1 MATADFTE
9 QSQLI
14 GSIYDCALDPTLWPP
29 TLQKICE
36 AFESHSAGVVLLD
49 FMGSRDRLVRD
60 WGPTT
65 TWAERIVSVLD
76 SIKLI
81 HRQFLGMTGP
91 RLEEPIVLPRDLA
104 PHINVFTT
112 PFYKEW
118 AEPQRIH
125 QVMESV
131 ALSEPTR
138 LGLLCMTRQS
148 DRGYFTD
155 DHVAMLRHLAPHIR
169 RAITISDL
177 LDLRTVERQAFAA
190 VIDSLPTGICI
201 VGEGGEIL
209 HANAT
214 AKSMLQSK
222 GPIRSEAGRL
232 RGLQQDETT
241 ELMSAIET
249 ARDNEAEIGA
259 HGIGVPLHHP
269 NGRSSVAH
277 VLPLTAGTI
286 RTRLVPQALAA
297 VFVNDDGP
305 VSFGN
310 LDAVGRCF
318 GFTPAETRLAALV
331 LAGKTLADAASE
343 LSIAET
349 TAKTHLQ
356 HVFMKCG
363 VSRQV
368 ELVSLLNRLIPVARR
383 PN

>member
-36 AFESHSAGVVLLD
+36 AFEGHSAGVVLLD

-138 LGLLCMTRQS
+138 LGLLC
-148 DRGYFTD
+148 
-155 DHVAMLRHLAPHIR
+155 H
-169 RAITISDL
+169 
-177 LDLRTVERQAFAA
+177 
-190 VIDSLPTGICI
+190 
-201 VGEGGEIL
+201 GG
-209 HANAT
+209 
-214 AKSMLQSK
+214 
-222 GPIRSEAGRL
+222 
-232 RGLQQDETT
+232 
-241 ELMSAIET
+241 
-249 ARDNEAEIGA
+249 
-259 HGIGVPLHHP
+259 HHP
-269 NGRSSVAH
+269 HSPR
-277 VLPLTAGTI
+277 
-286 RTRLVPQALAA
+286 
-297 VFVNDDGP
+297 
-305 VSFGN
+305 
-310 LDAVGRCF
+310 
-318 GFTPAETRLAALV
+318 
-331 LAGKTLADAASE
+331 AAS
-343 LSIAET
+343 ACRR
-349 TAKTHLQ
+349 
-356 HVFMKCG
+356 V
-363 VSRQV
+363 RQ
-368 ELVSLLNRLIPVARR
+368 
-383 PN
+383 